1 MKINDFHVSN
11 FGIFTGAGGPLSK
24 GLTVFYGENESGK
37 TTLMNFFRRV
47 LFSREKHAR
56 LKGNPYDPINGGRHG
71 GMVRIAMEDG
81 REYQITLE
89 GGKNLI
95 ASVEGG
101 LPTEL
106 PPNFFSINR
115 DVYESIFAMGLADM
129 QSLAPLNSS
138 DVAARFF
145 SAGAGLGS
153 ASLPRLL
160 STLEARENELFNP
173 GNARSSSAV
182 KKLLA
187 AMDETDSRLRDMRR
201 VNAGWQEKKTS
212 LKEMEQALE
221 AKRKELAALK
231 SRLEAL
237 ELLEKGRPSWN
248 VLQDLFRRLKEL
260 EGVADFP
267 ENGLAHLDSLN
278 REIERLSAELTASED
293 ALRTEEEDLAVR
305 EKDPLLECLESRE
318 NIEILEHES
327 EQFRTSLLRKNLLN
341 DEIEGAKESF
351 GENLA
356 HLCSWWTE
364 EHLLAA
370 DVSADAIA
378 FARET
383 ARKLE
388 ELERRKGEGEKSLT
402 QWNRLRDD
410 RKGEALSLEKEM
422 STVENRAARASSR
435 WERLN
440 SLRSVFADLS
450 DEEEKVASLEE
461 DEVNLAAER
470 EEMDGDA
477 PVPSGP
483 MIGLVS
489 GLLLAVA
496 GGSAYQAW
504 LTFDPIWIFGF
515 SALFFASALAF
526 LAHRDQRRKYEA
538 ALRTWTN
545 RMEDLESRQ
554 AEIALQLESRRTRVE
569 RLQTL
574 REELAAELDITG
586 PRFQSQMDTLLTE
599 GEADNTALERF
610 TFLDERSRQMV
621 GVLARMDSEAAAMEV
636 EVSEATEQLQTLLN
650 SWKEW
655 LRNSGFDEKLAPRD
669 MEGLVPRI
677 LQLRSELESLGT
689 RIREAKELS
698 DYIDSVRRRLEDLS
712 ECFRKGGE
720 PFPEILDVGAI
731 RTLAVLLRRAEESSG
746 RLSVQKRDMDG
757 IRKAME
763 ETKRKIAG
771 AEEAKEK
778 LFRSAG
784 EKSEEGF
791 HSLAALDRERKA
803 LKSAILQ
810 EEKVLLGLFD
820 SDEEVERARREFAAR
835 PAPEIKEERRKSEE
849 SVQALQQEMED
860 LADSRGRLALEV
872 EQIAGDERLSE
883 LLFARKEME
892 QKMDEHLRE
901 WISVFLARHFLEV
914 SKARHERERQ
924 PEVILRAAEYL
935 AFMTDSRYTLL
946 SQEGEKGLSVV
957 VEENEA
963 GRARKDEVKW
973 SSGLADQVYLSM
985 RLALATLWGKNS
997 EPLPLILDDLLVRFD
1012 EGRQRG
1018 AAEAIFEAGR
1028 HNQVLLFTCQRS
1040 TFDVFQSLAEERDT
1054 SPAFLSGYT
1063 IENGKL
1069 IPAA

>member
-1 MKINDFHVSN
+1 MKISDFYVSN
-11 FGIFTGAGGPLSK
+11 FGIFTAAGGPLSK

-37 TTLMNFFRRV
+37 TTLMNFFRRI
-47 LFSREKHAR
+47 LFSREKRTR
-56 LKGNPYDPINGGRHG
+56 LKGNPYDPVKGGLHG
-71 GMVRIAMEDG
+71 GTVRIGMEDG

-89 GGKNLI
+89 GGKNFI
-95 ASVEGG
+95 ASAEGG

-106 PPNFFSINR
+106 PPDFFSINR

-129 QSLAPLNSS
+129 QSLSPLNSS

-173 GNARSSSAV
+173 GNGRSSSAV

-187 AMDETDSRLRDMRR
+187 SMDETDDRLKEVRR

-212 LKEMEQALE
+212 LKEMEQACE

-231 SRLEAL
+231 IRLEAL

-248 VLQDLFRRLKEL
+248 VLQDLSRQLKEL
-260 EGVADFP
+260 EGMAEFP
-267 ENGLAHLDSLN
+267 ENGLARLDNLN
-278 REIERLSAELTASED
+278 REIERLGAELTASED
-293 ALRTEEEDLAVR
+293 ALRSEEEDCAVR
-305 EKDPLLECLESRE
+305 EKDPLLECLASRKNVE
-318 NIEILEHES
+318 TLEHES
-327 EQFRTSLLRKNLLN
+327 EQFRTSLLRKNLLE
-341 DEIEGAKESF
+341 DEIEGAKENFSK
-351 GENLA
+351 NLA

-383 ARKLE
+383 ARKVE
-388 ELERRKGEGEKSLT
+388 ELERKKSEGEKSLT

-410 RKGEALSLEKEM
+410 RKSEATSLEKEM
-422 STVENRAARASSR
+422 ATVENRAARATSR
-435 WERLN
+435 WETLN
-440 SLRSVFADLS
+440 RLRSVFSDLS
-450 DEEEKVASLEE
+450 DEEEEVSALEE
-461 DEVNLAAER
+461 AEKNLAGEK
-470 EEMDGDA
+470 EEMDGDE
-477 PVPSGP
+477 PVPAGP

-489 GLLLAVA
+489 GLLLVVA

-504 LTFDPIWIFGF
+504 LTSDPIWIFGF

-526 LAHRDQRRKYEA
+526 LAHRDQGRKHDA
-538 ALRTWTN
+538 ALRTWTK
-545 RMEDLESRQ
+545 RMEDLESQ
-554 AEIALQLESRRTRVE
+554 QTELTLLLESRRTRVE
-569 RLQTL
+569 RLQAL
-574 REELAAELDITG
+574 REELATELDITG
-586 PRFQSQMDTLLTE
+586 PRFQSEVDTLLAE

-610 TFLDERSRQMV
+610 TVLDERNRQMG
-621 GVLARMDSEAAAMEV
+621 GVLARMENEAAAMEA
-636 EVSEATEQLQTLLN
+636 EVNGAASQLLTLLN
-650 SWKEW
+650 TWRQW
-655 LRNSGFDEKLAPRD
+655 LRNSGFDEGLAPRD

-677 LQLRSELESLGT
+677 LQLRSELESLRT
-689 RIREAKELS
+689 RTREAKELS
-698 DYIDSVRRRLEDLS
+698 DYIDSVRRRLKDLS

-720 PFPEILDVGAI
+720 PFPETIDVGAI
-731 RTLAVLLRRAEESSG
+731 RTLAVLLRRAEESGG

-757 IRKAME
+757 IRKAVE
-763 ETKRKIAG
+763 ETKKKITQ
-771 AEEAKEK
+771 AEEAKEE

-784 EKSEEGF
+784 EETEEGF
-791 HSLAALDRERKA
+791 HSLAALERERNA

-810 EEKVLLGLFD
+810 EEKVLLGLFG
-820 SDEEVERARREFAAR
+820 SDEGVEKARREFVAR
-835 PAPEIKEERRKSEE
+835 PASEVREECRKSKE
-849 SVQALQQEMED
+849 SARSLQQEMED

-892 QKMDEHLRE
+892 GKMDDHLRE
-901 WISVFLARHFLEV
+901 WISVLLARHFLEV

-924 PEVILRAAEYL
+924 PEVIRRAAEYL
-935 AFMTDSRYTLL
+935 ALMTDSRYILL
-946 SQEGEKGLSVV
+946 SQEGERGLSVV
-957 VEENEA
+957 VEENKAE
-963 GRARKDEVKW
+963 RARKDEVKW

-1012 EGRQRG
+1012 EGRQKG

-1040 TFDVFQSLAEERDT
+1040 TFDIFRSLAEQRDT
-1054 SPAFLSGYT
+1054 SPGFLSGYT
-1063 IENGKL
+1063 IESGKL
-1069 IPAA
+1069 FPAA